1 MSLDFDDSRQLWV
14 AHGATVAEALAHPQL
29 HVRPPAE
36 LVPAALAG
44 TAVGEVFSLL
54 VRMTDGEFHA
64 RHKPAV
70 RAAAQRWSDD
80 QVHAAAAAAATAL
93 WPADDVN
100 DWLWQVP
107 VQAMARLLGV
117 SDAQLGRTVAC
128 VHDFTRAIAPGAEVD
143 ALARADAA
151 TRELMEQGASLG
163 LDRVQCANRIALMQQ
178 ALDATSG
185 LMGNVL
191 IALQREGAQPT
202 REFVERVALAEAAIL
217 NTRRHA
223 AQDLQLAGRTVRQ
236 GQCVLLQ
243 LAEAGLPF
251 GAGTHECPGRHLAIG
266 IAAAALA
273 AVPVGSRDWTARG
286 WRPLPNARIPVFAP
300 QAGQG
305 ITPT

>member
-14 AHGATVAEALAHPQL
+14 AHGAAVPEALAHPQL

-36 LVPAALAG
+36 PVPAALAG
-44 TAVGEVFSLL
+44 TAVGEVFALL

-70 RAAAQRWSDD
+70 RSAAQRWSDD
-80 QVHAAAAAAATAL
+80 EVQAAAATAAHSL

-117 SDAQLGRTVAC
+117 ADSQLDRTVAC
-128 VHDFTRAIAPGAEVD
+128 VRDFTRAIAPGAD
-143 ALARADAA
+143 ADAVA
-151 TRELMEQGASLG
+151 RGDAAARELMEQGASVG

-202 REFVERVALAEAAIL
+202 RAFVERVALAEAAIL
-217 NTRRHA
+217 NTRRYA
-223 AQDLQLAGRTVRQ
+223 AQDLALAGRTVRR

-251 GAGTHECPGRHLAIG
+251 GAGAHECPGQRLAIG
-266 IAAAALA
+266 IAAAALTA
-273 AVPVGSRDWTARG
+273 MPFASRDWTPLG

-300 QAGQG
+300 
-305 ITPT
+305 